1 VTIVEALPQ
10 LMAPFDPEMASIL
23 QTELESKGVRV
34 VLNSQITAFEPPVPY
49 TALGSDV
56 ILADGSRVP
65 ADVVILGLGVR
76 PDTELAKAAGL
87 KLNACG
93 GIVVDEAMRTSA
105 PGVWAVGDAIEV
117 HNPIA
122 GGEWMVALA
131 GPANR
136 QGRLCA
142 DNICGGSRAYKG
154 TYGASAV
161 RVFSLTAAG
170 IGLNERALQLA
181 KIPYAAVHLHPSSH
195 ASYFPGASPIA
206 LKVLFKNP
214 ADPNDPERGR
224 LLGAQAVGADGAD
237 KAIDTLSTALQAG
250 MTVGELADLE
260 LCYAPPIGSAKSPL
274 NFAGMIAQDMLDGL
288 VTTVQ
293 WSELPKLADDPG
305 VLLLDVRSAAEVA
318 ETPLHPR
325 ARNIPIDELRGRLAE
340 LPRGKPIVTSCATG
354 QRGYYAARILTQSG
368 FEGVRNLDGA
378 VKTFHASPLGRRG

>member
-1 VTIVEALPQ
+1 
-10 LMAPFDPEMASIL
+10 
-23 QTELESKGVRV
+23 
-34 VLNSQITAFEPPVPY
+34 
-49 TALGSDV
+49 
-56 ILADGSRVP
+56 
-65 ADVVILGLGVR
+65 
-76 PDTELAKAAGL
+76 
-87 KLNACG
+87 
-93 GIVVDEAMRTSA
+93 
-105 PGVWAVGDAIEV
+105 
-117 HNPIA
+117 
-122 GGEWMVALA
+122 MVALA

-142 DNICGGSRAYKG
+142 DNICGGARAYKG

-170 IGLNERALQLA
+170 VGLNERALQLA

-195 ASYFPGASPIA
+195 ASYFPGASSIA

-237 KAIDTLSTALQAG
+237 KAIDTLSTAMQAG

-260 LCYAPPIGSAKSPL
+260 LCYAPPVGSAKSPI

-293 WSELPKLADDPG
+293 WSELPKFVDDPT
-305 VLLLDVRSAAEVA
+305 VQVLDVRSAAEVA
-318 ETPLHPR
+318 KAPLHPT
-325 ARNIPIDELRGRLAE
+325 ASILNIPIDELRGRLAE
-340 LPRGKPIVTSCATG
+340 VPRDKAILTSCASG
-354 QRGYYAARILTQSG
+354 QRGYYAARILMQSG

-378 VKTFHASPLGRRG
+378 AKTFGASPLGHRA